1 MDHQIY
7 SVSMEKIYQLYIKKI
22 TKKNRTVDE
31 LNTIILWLTGYQKSA
46 LTSLDAFTVKQFFNH
61 APNLNPKR
69 LLITGKICGVQIET
83 IEAPI
88 MKEIRYLDKLVDEL
102 AQGKTLQKIFREV

>member
-7 SVSMEKIYQLYIKKI
+7 GMSMEKIYQLYIKKI
-22 TKKNRTVDE
+22 TKKNRTIDE
-31 LNTIILWLTGYQKSA
+31 LNKVILWLTGYQKSA

-83 IEAPI
+83 IETPI
-88 MKEIRYLDKLVDEL
+88 MREFRYLDKLVDEL

>member
-7 SVSMEKIYQLYIKKI
+7 SMSMEKIYHLYIKKI
-22 TKKNRTVDE
+22 TKKSRTIEE
-31 LNTIILWLTGYQKSA
+31 LNKVILWLTGYQKSA

-69 LLITGKICGVQIET
+69 VLITGKICGVQIET

>member
-7 SVSMEKIYQLYIKKI
+7 SMSMEKIYQLYLKKI
-22 TKKNRTVDE
+22 TKKNRTVEE
-31 LNTIILWLTGYQKSA
+31 LNKVILWLTGYQKSA
-46 LTSLDAFTVKQFFNH
+46 LISLDAFTVKQFFNH

-69 LLITGKICGVQIET
+69 LLITGKIGGVQIET

>member
-1 MDHQIY
+1 MCRW
-7 SVSMEKIYQLYIKKI
+7 KKFI
-22 TKKNRTVDE
+22 NFILKKSLKKNRTVDE

-69 LLITGKICGVQIET
+69 LRITGKICGVQIET